1 MQIIQKTNNKNMQ
14 RTNRIFW
21 IDQMRG
27 LAMIWVYFAH
37 VGIPSY
43 YYGLFSYWF
52 IPYFFFLSGYLHKDE
67 TTIKQ
72 LRKRIT
78 NRLLVPYIL
87 FSIIPIISSLLENT
101 NKDSITNNIIAL
113 VTGRGNW
120 FFACIITMEIIS
132 FCLSKIIC
140 MYPLYR
146 NKIISIIIIIGVIS
160 MYMVQPRSEIWWH
173 ADTAIC
179 AMTYYYSGYIYRRS
193 SLNQYQGKWSYVALF
208 ILTIISMFI
217 YINKILDFNVSIN
230 IFGEPIINLILA
242 ITGSIT
248 TALFLQKINIKGHIL
263 SFLGQNTIWLYG
275 INYYMLSIANKISD
289 NIGITT
295 LNLYIYV
302 PIKVALAIAI
312 GSLLVIPINRWFP
325 WANGKTKQ
333 IEYKLYK

>member
-1 MQIIQKTNNKNMQ
+1 
-14 RTNRIFW
+14 
-21 IDQMRG
+21 
-27 LAMIWVYFAH
+27 
-37 VGIPSY
+37 
-43 YYGLFSYWF
+43 
-52 IPYFFFLSGYLHKDE
+52 
-67 TTIKQ
+67 
-72 LRKRIT
+72 
-78 NRLLVPYIL
+78 
-87 FSIIPIISSLLENT
+87 
-101 NKDSITNNIIAL
+101 
-113 VTGRGNW
+113 
-120 FFACIITMEIIS
+120 
-132 FCLSKIIC
+132 
-140 MYPLYR
+140 
-146 NKIISIIIIIGVIS
+146 